1 MTLRLL
7 AAHAEQVHSHLCRS
21 YPEEGCGVLLGRERN
36 GDRHVERVVKF
47 DNVREDSR
55 HNRYLISPEQFLQAE
70 KEGRAAGLDV
80 IGFFHSHPDHPAR
93 PSQFDLDHAWP
104 WYSYVIVSVANGQI
118 ADTRSWRMLE
128 DRSRFVEEDIE
139 LAAAEPARG
148 PSGERT

>member
-7 AAHAEQVHSHLCRS
+7 ATHTEHVHSHLCRR
-21 YPEEGCGVLLGRERN
+21 YPEEGCGVLLGRDQDGER
-36 GDRHVERVVKF
+36 RVERVVSIE
-47 DNVREDSR
+47 NVREDSR

-70 KEGRAAGLDV
+70 KEARSAGLDV

-104 WYSYVIVSVANGQI
+104 WYSYVIVSVQNGQI

-128 DRSRFVEEDIE
+128 DRSRFEEEHIE
-139 LAAAEPARG
+139 LDRAEPARG
-148 PSGERT
+148 PSGDET